1 MKSRNILHFCLNLV
15 RKIANNTMKILML
28 CLGNI
33 CRSPLAEGI
42 MRSKLPESF
51 EIDSA
56 GTISYHEGKKADHRS
71 IKIAEKYGVDINK
84 HRARIITPKDLD
96 EYDKIFCMDLEN
108 YKDAVSMA
116 KSEEQRQ
123 KISLI
128 LNEAGNIGDNIE
140 VPDPYWSELDAFDQV
155 YKMLD
160 EACDKIAKK
169 LTSE

>member
-1 MKSRNILHFCLNLV
+1 
-15 RKIANNTMKILML
+15 MKILML

-42 MRSKLPESF
+42 LRSKLPEDF

-71 IKIAEKYGVDINK
+71 IKIAQQYGIDISN
-84 HRARIITPKDLD
+84 HRARIITPKDLED
-96 EYDKIFCMDLEN
+96 YDRIFCMDLEN

-116 KSEEQRQ
+116 NSEEQRQ
-123 KISLI
+123 KIRLI
-128 LNEAGNIGDNIE
+128 LNEAGNNGNQIE
-140 VPDPYWSELDAFDQV
+140 VPDPYWSEMDAFDNV

-160 EACDKIAKK
+160 AACDSIAKN
-169 LTSE
+169 LTSK

>member
-1 MKSRNILHFCLNLV
+1 
-15 RKIANNTMKILML
+15 ML

-42 MRSKLPESF
+42 MRSKLPEHF

-71 IKIAEKYGVDINK
+71 IAIAKSYGIDINS
-84 HRARIITPKDLD
+84 HRARIITQIDLE

-108 YKDAVSMA
+108 YKDAVSLA
-116 KSEEQRQ
+116 NSEEQRQ

-128 LNEAGNIGDNIE
+128 LNEAGNTDDNIE
-140 VPDPYWSELDAFDQV
+140 VPDPYWSEMDAFDQV

-160 EACDKIAKK
+160 DAFEKIAKK
-169 LTSE
+169 LTS